1 MLWRHVGRAARKPAI
16 QQASCRQGEQCLSGS
31 WGQKNS
37 CTVAVTGS
45 VPGSDLAWQS
55 RLRVHVGCA
64 CGVKHTRGW
73 TEQTMPT
80 CASSQASCIDTY
92 RTALLKSIH
101 RLMPPKSYHGKH
113 HAARLQP
120 QCCTV
125 AQHSACE
132 ACSPFCSRPR
142 RSESQ
147 HSAHPAS
154 GARLSGAVIGQ
165 FPAILQYWSQAK
177 YVAGTGRTRRASRL
191 RDI

>member
-1 MLWRHVGRAARKPAI
+1 MLWRHVGRAGKPAI
-16 QQASCRQGEQCLSGS
+16 QQASRGQGEQCLSGS
-31 WGQKNS
+31 WGPCQKKS

-80 CASSQASCIDTY
+80 CASSQASRHVST
-92 RTALLKSIH
+92 RTVPRYSPSIH
-101 RLMPPKSYHGKH
+101 TDILRPCPGELRATLELLYHGK

-120 QCCTV
+120 RCCTV
-125 AQHSACE
+125 AQRSACE

-147 HSAHPAS
+147 QSAHPAC
-154 GARLSGAVIGQ
+154 GLA
-165 FPAILQYWSQAK
+165 
-177 YVAGTGRTRRASRL
+177 
-191 RDI
+191 